1 MEKEV
6 KEVLLNIQCQIDE
19 LNKKVEKA
27 ILTSNNGNYTYT
39 SESHNNDKK

>member
-6 KEVLLNIQCQIDE
+6 KEVLSNIQYQLDE

-39 SESHNNDKK
+39 SESHNHNEK